1 MKRWTVS
8 MVLLAALTSAPQSR
22 VLAQAK
28 TAVGDTTSQ
37 VAVTVEGDEVRF
49 ASHTPV
55 QEMRVQVAT
64 LKGQTIFDSGAVAS
78 ANVTWSGRDEFGLSV
93 PDGVYLCTITVKD
106 RAGKVRHQSESVA
119 VQRNAA
125 SPNAL
130 SSNSVSSNAAAP
142 SASAVTANA
151 VATLTGQGTIGNI
164 PKWVGINELADSIMT
179 EKSGKIGINNPS
191 PSATLHIIGQAT
203 AASASTGNTAAA
215 LLIMSGGAGGNG
227 SGPFSG
233 GTGAAINLRAGPG
246 GNSGGGIGGTG
257 GTITLIPGP
266 GGTGG
271 SGGSIGRVLLAPN
284 GGNVGI
290 GTTSPTS
297 PLTVAGT
304 IQSNSVSDNGV
315 SSTTG
320 GGGSVAGVYGLS
332 TGAGGNGVIGEANNG
347 TGAYGV
353 WGKSTDGLGV
363 KGNSNNG
370 TGVDAQSSSGSGVS
384 SRSISG
390 SGVESTSSSGA
401 GVSASSNT
409 GIGVRG
415 ISTQNTGV
423 YGSTNAGD
431 SAGVQGTT
439 NSVDTYANGVQGKVT
454 STTPGINSVG
464 VQGINNGTG
473 DNGSGVS
480 GSQYGGGNGVY
491 GYTPRGNGVY
501 GYSGSGRGVQGY
513 SGIGY
518 GIYGGTSSGFAG
530 FFDGKVQINGDL
542 TVTGNV
548 SKGGGSFKI
557 DSPLDP
563 ANKYLSHSFVESPD
577 MMNIYNG
584 NATLDKKGAATV
596 VLPNYFNA
604 LNKEFRYQLTAMG
617 APGPNLYIA
626 QEIAGNQFKIAGG
639 KPGTKVSWQVTGVRR
654 DAYANA
660 NRIPTEELKIG
671 AERGLYLHPAAFGQP
686 AEKGIGYT
694 NRPELAAAKTSTSPS
709 KP

>member
-8 MVLLAALTSAPQSR
+8 MVLLAAVISVPHSR

-28 TAVGDTTSQ
+28 IAAGDTASQ
-37 VAVTVEGDEVRF
+37 VAVTVEGDQVRF
-49 ASHTPV
+49 ASPIPV
-55 QEMRVQVAT
+55 QEMRVQIAT
-64 LKGQTIFDSGAVAS
+64 LKGQTIFDSGAVAN

-93 PDGVYLCTITVKD
+93 ADGIYLCTITVKD
-106 RAGKVRHQSESVA
+106 RTGKVSHQSESVA

-142 SASAVTANA
+142 SASGVTASA

-179 EKSGKIGINNPS
+179 EKSGKVGINNPS

-215 LLIMSGGAGGNG
+215 LLIMSGGAGGNA

-246 GNSGGGIGGTG
+246 GNSGGGVGGTG

-266 GGTGG
+266 AGTGG

-290 GTTSPTS
+290 GTTSPS
-297 PLTVAGT
+297 SLLTVAGT
-304 IQSNSVSDNGV
+304 IQSNSASGNGV
-315 SSTTG
+315 SSTTN
-320 GGGSVAGVYGLS
+320 GGGSFAGVYGIS
-332 TGAGGNGVIGEANNG
+332 TGASGNGVIGEANSG

-353 WGKSTDGLGV
+353 WGKSTEGLGV
-363 KGNSNNG
+363 KGSSNSG

-390 SGVESTSSSGA
+390 NGVESTSSSGA

-415 ISTQNTGV
+415 TSTSSIGVLGTHTSSSDDPGVKGITFSGAFGAVGVQGTVASTGAGGSPAGPSSAGVRGTNNGEGTDGIGV
-423 YGSTNAGD
+423 YGSQD
-431 SAGVQGTT
+431 
-439 NSVDTYANGVQGKVT
+439 
-454 STTPGINSVG
+454 
-464 VQGINNGTG
+464 
-473 DNGSGVS
+473 GSGT
-480 GSQYGGGNGVY
+480 GVY
-491 GYTPRGNGVY
+491 GYTP
-501 GYSGSGRGVQGY
+501 SGRGVEGY
-513 SGIGY
+513 SLSGT
-518 GIYGGTSSGFAG
+518 GIYGVTGSGFAG
-530 FFDGKVQINGDL
+530 FFSGKVQVNGDL

-660 NRIPTEELKIG
+660 HRIPTEELKTG
-671 AERGLYLHPAAFGQP
+671 AERGRYLHPAAFGLP
-686 AEKGIGYT
+686 ADKGIGYAP
-694 NRPELAAAKTSTSPS
+694 RPELAAAKSNTPPS